1 MKFAIGSRAYG
12 KNSHFLA
19 ESDCFF
25 DCLRKKE
32 AEYEIIAR
40 KREGKF
46 SEIGRL
52 KYEIPRFFFNDGR
65 NVRKSQLRIE
75 KKCAIVCCELP
86 PIAESARIAKISLKV
101 TKRRWRI
108 IPTQ

>member
-12 KNSHFLA
+12 KNSPFLA

-40 KREGKF
+40 KILYLTLVCAGLRYVSGKEWGSKRYLCMKYMTGSNCE
-46 SEIGRL
+46 SEI
-52 KYEIPRFFFNDGR
+52 
-65 NVRKSQLRIE
+65 
-75 KKCAIVCCELP
+75 A
-86 PIAESARIAKISLKV
+86 
-101 TKRRWRI
+101 
-108 IPTQ
+108 

>member
-12 KNSHFLA
+12 KNSPFLA

-40 KREGKF
+40 KRECKF

-52 KYEIPRFFFNDGR
+52 KYERPRFF
-65 NVRKSQLRIE
+65 
-75 KKCAIVCCELP
+75 
-86 PIAESARIAKISLKV
+86 
-101 TKRRWRI
+101 
-108 IPTQ
+108 